1 MVPLNPA
8 FVGREVLNSLL
19 NYMNGDAL
27 NVKLGALIGLSEVL
41 LGLKGLSHIH
51 MMQN

>member
-1 MVPLNPA
+1 MNA
-8 FVGREVLNSLL
+8 LL
-19 NYMNGDAL
+19 RYLDSDAL

-41 LGLKGLSHIH
+41 LGLKGLSHLH